1 MHVVVFVVFLV
12 RYGPSVLCVACF
24 LFVNAGLE
32 TPLLHRDIKPANIL
46 IDASFSA
53 KMADF
58 GEARRMDVSD
68 GVEEMTMVWFCVCM
82 CVYVLCCACS

>member
-1 MHVVVFVVFLV
+1 VE
-12 RYGPSVLCVACF
+12 
-24 LFVNAGLE
+24 GLE

-68 GVEEMTMVWFCVCM
+68 GVEEMTMVCMYLCVSACM
-82 CVYVLCCACS
+82 SCACS

>member
-1 MHVVVFVVFLV
+1 ME
-12 RYGPSVLCVACF
+12 
-24 LFVNAGLE
+24 GLE

-68 GVEEMTMVWFCVCM
+68 GVEEMSMVRAWCCHTHIPAASVDVCVC
-82 CVYVLCCACS
+82 VD

>member
-1 MHVVVFVVFLV
+1 MV
-12 RYGPSVLCVACF
+12 VLCLTFCSKRDDALCNV
-24 LFVNAGLE
+24 LVKGLE
-32 TPLLHRDIKPANIL
+32 MPLLHRDIKPANIL

-68 GVEEMTMVWFCVCM
+68 GVEEMTMVCMYLCVSACM
-82 CVYVLCCACS
+82 SCACS